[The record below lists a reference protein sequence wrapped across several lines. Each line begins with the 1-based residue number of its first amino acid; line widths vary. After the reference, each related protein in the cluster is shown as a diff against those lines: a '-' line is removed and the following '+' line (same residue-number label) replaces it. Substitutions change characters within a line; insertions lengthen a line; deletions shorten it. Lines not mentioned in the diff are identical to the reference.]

1 MASPIL
7 KWKRVQNATG
17 PSPRPRHGHRAVAIK
32 DLMVVFGGGN
42 EGIVDELHVYNTAT
56 NQWFVP
62 PVKGDIPP
70 GCAAFGFV
78 VDGTRILVFGGMVE
92 YGKYSND
99 LYELQ
104 ASRWEWKKLKP
115 KPPRNGPQPCP
126 RLGHSFTLI
135 GNKVFL
141 FGGLANDS
149 EDPKNNIPRY
159 LNDLYTLEIRPN
171 SNTMQWDIPSC
182 YGQAPPPRESHS
194 ATACTDRDGT
204 NPRLIIYGGMSG
216 CRLADLW
223 ILHIDTMT
231 WSKPQLGGIP
241 PLPRSLH
248 SATMIGSRMFVFGG
262 WVPLV
267 MDDVKVA
274 THEKEWKCTN
284 TLASLNMDSMAWE
297 SLSMEVFEDAM
308 PRARAGHCAVSIH
321 TRLWIWSGRDG
332 YRKAW
337 NNQVCCKDLWYLE
350 TERPAAPGRVQLV
363 RASTHSLEVCWG
375 SVPTADA
382 YLLQVQ
388 KYDMPANAPT
398 QPTATASPVPIGAS
412 AASPQA
418 PLVPAVPASAAVAP
432 PALPSPVKAAPQP
445 TIIRMSSPAGA
456 APQLSLPAGV
466 RPGANIVRVRAPGG
480 QGGSTATLPSGQQIK
495 VVGAGGQTHI
505 IKSQA
510 GGMSGIAALAAAAA
524 QQGKMVTTMAG
535 GGQQVV
541 SMASLPGSV
550 QQGAIK
556 LVQGGQQQGV
566 KVVQSGASGG
576 QTAVIGGQTVRLA
589 SPGGTLLKPGTAIT
603 GPGGKQIIL
612 QKQGPGGGQPQ
623 IVTLVKTSQGMQVA
637 TMPKGAQG
645 QVMST
650 AQGQRIV
657 QTAGPGQKG
666 IPQGATI
673 VKLVNA
679 QGQPVGQIAKPAGGV
694 AGAVKTFAPGVAGS
708 PRPGVQVAGVGGKQ
722 TIVINKPAGGQVTAG
737 GQQIIRT
744 AGGQQIIVMTTAG
757 GMRSVQ
763 SLPTQSAAG
772 GQFGGV
778 GGQGVKMIVVSSG
791 QLGGAG
797 GASKPVMMSLAGQQG
812 VKTVSVRGGAGGQLL
827 ALPAQGL
834 VQGVQGAQTMMIG
847 GKPVQVLS
855 SAAGGVGGKAV
866 QLVTSGG
873 GGGGGQL
880 MMGSGG
886 QVVMVQGAQ
895 PTASTMSSASSVGDG
910 PVTSDAA
917 LAQLAAEAG
926 LLEGEQEGVLHL
938 QEDLSQGQLDGG
950 MVTPQEGMEGQQQGM
965 DIQQYLDMFQ
975 SQVDGGATIEDITDR
990 EEEEE
995 ESMFNTQVDGD
1006 PGEQTETAED
1016 APEAAGSAAEGEASE
1031 STDAPAT
1038 LPDTESTTESTH
1050 AAESAGDKTEL
1061 VAGASTDNVTETPAE
1076 SQETAESAPAIAQD
1090 SEKEKEPRLPSPSP
1104 DTAATVAPPPLSDH
1118 MSLSAPPS
1126 QQDKA
1131 EVKQEEENKNQADID
1146 GASALAALASVASL
1160 AQGGEGTSPSASPSP
1175 SSAPQ
1180 QPSSPALPSL
1190 PVKQEDQKLPP
1201 ASPLPLTTAGPLVKN
1216 ELDEMSPEE
1225 RKREANWF
1233 DVGIIKGTSCTVSS
1247 YYLPNGDLE
1256 KSEIDVEGD
1265 ESLTKKMEL
1274 QPGTAYKFRVAGI
1287 NACGRGAWSEISA
1300 FKTCLP
1306 GFPGA
1311 PSAIKISKSTDGAHL
1326 SWEPP
1331 STSTGDIVE
1340 YSVYLAVKSAT
1351 TSTQGDTKTV
1361 SSSPSQLAFV
1371 RVFCGPSAQCVVP
1384 NSSLAAAHIDTT
1396 TKPAI
1401 IFRIAARND
1410 KGYGPATQVRWLQ
1423 DANSPALSGKV
1434 GVKRAASVGGQQ
1446 FAKVAKTGV

>member
-115 KPPRNGPQPCP
+115 KPPRNAPPPCP

-171 SNTMQWDIPSC
+171 SNIMQWDIPSC

-194 ATACTDRDGT
+194 ATACTDKDGT

-231 WSKPQLGGIP
+231 WSKPQLAGIP

-284 TLASLNMDSMAWE
+284 TLASLNMETMAWE

-382 YLLQVQ
+382 YVLQVQ
-388 KYDMPANAPT
+388 KYDMPATAPT
-398 QPTATASPVPIGAS
+398 QPQTATPAAAPAPTPTPVTQAAPQPAPSPAPVPIAVSQPAPSFPQSPVQIAS
-412 AASPQA
+412 N
-418 PLVPAVPASAAVAP
+418 V
-432 PALPSPVKAAPQP
+432 SPVKAAPQP
-445 TIIRMSSPAGA
+445 TIIRMSSPVGQ
-456 APQLSLPAGV
+456 APGTISLPAGV
-466 RPGANIVRVRAPGG
+466 RPGTNIVRVRAPAPAATGSV
-480 QGGSTATLPSGQQIK
+480 STATLPSGQQIK

-505 IKSQA
+505 IKSQG

-524 QQGKMVTTMAG
+524 QQGKMTTVS
-535 GGQQVV
+535 GGQIQQLGQQQIKVV
-541 SMASLPGSV
+541 QGTGAQQIV
-550 QQGAIK
+550 QQGIK
-556 LVQGGQQQGV
+556 MVTTQAGG
-566 KVVQSGASGG
+566 A
-576 QTAVIGGQTVRLA
+576 TAMIGGQTVRLA

-637 TMPKGAQG
+637 TMPKGQQ
-645 QVMST
+645 QVVSG
-650 AQGQRIV
+650 QGQRIV
-657 QTAGPGQKG
+657 QAGPGKQ

-679 QGQPVGQIAKPAGGV
+679 QGQPVGQLNKS
-694 AGAVKTFAPGVAGS
+694 GAQQVVRAPGSNVVTMGS
-708 PRPGVQVAGVGGKQ
+708 QGKPGMQMATMGGKQ
-722 TIVINKPAGGQVTAG
+722 TIVINKPGGGQQQIMAQS

-744 AGGQQIIVMTTAG
+744 AGGQQIIVMSTTAG
-757 GMRSVQ
+757 GV
-763 SLPTQSAAG
+763 
-772 GQFGGV
+772 GGV
-778 GGQGVKMIVVSSG
+778 KTVQQMTTSQAGGQGVKMIVVSSG
-791 QLGGAG
+791 QLAG
-797 GASKPVMMSLAGQQG
+797 TSSKPVMMSLSGQGG
-812 VKTVSVRGGAGGQLL
+812 VKTVSVRGGPGGNQILSLPSGMAGQT
-827 ALPAQGL
+827 
-834 VQGVQGAQTMMIG
+834 QTMMIG
-847 GKPVQVLS
+847 GKPVTVLTS
-855 SAAGGVGGKAV
+855 GAASQMGGKTV
-866 QLVTSGG
+866 QLVSAGGQQMVMSSGG
-873 GGGGGQL
+873 PVV
-880 MMGSGG
+880 MSGG
-886 QVVMVQGAQ
+886 QQVVMSGAGGQQMVVMQGGQ
-895 PTASTMSSASSVGDG
+895 PTASVGGASTSDG

-926 LLEGEQEGVLHL
+926 LLEGEGGAEMGEGVTL
-938 QEDLSQGQLDGG
+938 QLEGGVMGGSGDMSQAQLDGG
-950 MVTPQEGMEGQQQGM
+950 MVTPQEGGSEAGEQI
-965 DIQQYLDMFQ
+965 DIQQYLDLYQ
-975 SQVDGGATIEDITDR
+975 GENNVDMY
-990 EEEEE
+990 
-995 ESMFNTQVDGD
+995 STQVDGD
-1006 PGEQTETAED
+1006 PGDEELDEENSSSAAPVSMPTVTESEEIPVVTSAGTSVVD
-1016 APEAAGSAAEGEASE
+1016 HLSLAVNQAIPEAASTVATTTAVTSE
-1031 STDAPAT
+1031 
-1038 LPDTESTTESTH
+1038 
-1050 AAESAGDKTEL
+1050 AAES
-1061 VAGASTDNVTETPAE
+1061 
-1076 SQETAESAPAIAQD
+1076 
-1090 SEKEKEPRLPSPSP
+1090 EPI
-1104 DTAATVAPPPLSDH
+1104 
-1118 MSLSAPPS
+1118 
-1126 QQDKA
+1126 
-1131 EVKQEEENKNQADID
+1131 KQEEKPVVADQADFD
-1146 GASALAALASVASL
+1146 GASALAALASAASL
-1160 AQGGEGTSPSASPSP
+1160 AQTTTGPSP
-1175 SSAPQ
+1175 TTPATA
-1180 QPSSPALPSL
+1180 QPM
-1190 PVKQEDQKLPP
+1190 PVKQEQSTPQP
-1201 ASPLPLTTAGPLVKN
+1201 VSTAVAQSQANVKN

-1233 DVGIIKGTSCTVSS
+1233 DVGLIKGTSCTVSS

-1265 ESLTKKMEL
+1265 ENLAKKVDL
-1274 QPGTAYKFRVAGI
+1274 QPGTAYKFRVAGM

-1351 TSTQGDTKTV
+1351 TSAQGDTKTV

-1434 GVKRAASVGGQQ
+1434 GVKRAGVTGATPQYT
-1446 FAKVAKTGV
+1446 KVAKTGI